1 MKFSEFR
8 NIANLEPNLVT
19 TVSDIETNIQTLDE
33 YLYNKIDPEYEF
45 AINLIL
51 RGTCFI
57 AKKQENSYRFYPSR
71 FIGYAD
77 KSYTLHESNFK
88 KDGRVTNRAIS
99 HILGTTPQNNSQMNK
114 EYIKFCEELGF
125 IAREKG
131 NFGTERKFWIL

>member
-57 AKKQENSYRFYPSR
+57 AKIQEISY
-71 FIGYAD
+71 
-77 KSYTLHESNFK
+77 
-88 KDGRVTNRAIS
+88 
-99 HILGTTPQNNSQMNK
+99 
-114 EYIKFCEELGF
+114 
-125 IAREKG
+125 
-131 NFGTERKFWIL
+131 

>member
-19 TVSDIETNIQTLDE
+19 TVSDIETNIQTLD
-33 YLYNKIDPEYEF
+33 EF

-77 KSYTLHESNFK
+77 NSYTLHESNFK